1 MRDPAAAGPRGTRPG
16 ADERAPSPRRLRPDL
31 PFRRIALVLS
41 GGGALGAYE
50 VGVLRVVEVVRLIPA
65 IVAGIS
71 VGAINAV
78 VWQAHGGRTAV
89 LEEVWRRMTATDVGF
104 RWVTL
109 VLRGLGALVATL
121 GLVELFLTLIG
132 SRELSGSYWIW
143 KHGSARINRA
153 STMLDLWMWGLFALA
168 GMLAMALSRPVES
181 WLAHQRP
188 VADLGRASR
197 RFGRVVLGLWGVY
210 SVVWILGVPWPHRFT
225 VSALLAV
232 ALVWLANRPGRS
244 SGWARRLAHLLTP
257 ETRGRGLWG
266 AAGRKRMLERLV
278 GSGDATRLVDPEVR
292 LVISAL
298 AIDSGRIAHFVTGP
312 PPGDAFVQR
321 LESGLGEVVRV
332 REPVEML
339 QAVLA
344 SSAIPGVFEPVR
356 IRGRD
361 FVDAGGF
368 ANQPL
373 HVALAADADAALV
386 VLMSPSGPPS
396 PSPSPASLF
405 ALGSRLL
412 EVANWRDMQAELRS
426 LPPGWSRE
434 GDPARVCVVE
444 PDTTLPGGVL
454 GFDPVN
460 AAALIERGE
469 KDAWEALDRAGWL
482 SPAEGA
488 TG

>member
-1 MRDPAAAGPRGTRPG
+1 M
-16 ADERAPSPRRLRPDL
+16 
-31 PFRRIALVLS
+31 LS

-50 VGVLRVVEVVRLIPA
+50 VGVLRVLEAVRLAPA
-65 IVAGIS
+65 IVAGVSI
-71 VGAINAV
+71 GAINAV
-78 VWQAHGGRTAV
+78 VWRAHAGRTAV

-109 VLRGLGALVATL
+109 VLRALGVLVAAL
-121 GLVELFLTLIG
+121 GLIELLLTLLG
-132 SRELSGSYWIW
+132 SRELSGSYWLW
-143 KHGSARINRA
+143 KRSSARIDLT
-153 STMLDLWMWGLFALA
+153 STVLDLWMWGLFALA
-168 GMLAMALSRPVES
+168 GVLAMVLSRPVES

-188 VADLGRASR
+188 VADIGRASR
-197 RFGRVVLGLWGVY
+197 LFGRIVLGLWVVY
-210 SVVWILGVPWPHRFT
+210 AVVWILGFPWPHRFT
-225 VSALLAV
+225 LSVLFVV
-232 ALVWLANRPGRS
+232 ALVWLANRPGHS
-244 SGWARRLAHLLTP
+244 SGWARRMMHVLTP

-266 AAGRKRMLERLV
+266 AAGRQRMLERLV
-278 GSGDATRLVDPEVR
+278 EAGDVNRLTDPEVR

-298 AIDSGRIAHFVTGP
+298 AIDSGRIAHFVSGP
-312 PPGDAFVQR
+312 PPAEAFLQR

-332 REPVEML
+332 REPAEVL
-339 QAVLA
+339 LAVLA

-361 FVDAGGF
+361 FMDPGGF
-368 ANQPL
+368 TNQPL

-386 VLMSPSGPPS
+386 VLMSPGIPPS
-396 PSPSPASLF
+396 PAAPPENLF

-426 LPPGWSRE
+426 LPTGWSRK
-434 GDPARVCVVE
+434 GDPARMCVVE

-469 KDAWEALDRAGWL
+469 EDAWRALERAGWL
-482 SPAEGA
+482 EVVEG
-488 TG
+488 TEK

>member
-1 MRDPAAAGPRGTRPG
+1 M
-16 ADERAPSPRRLRPDL
+16 
-31 PFRRIALVLS
+31 LS

-50 VGVLRVVEVVRLIPA
+50 VGVLRVLEAVRLAPA
-65 IVAGIS
+65 IVAGVSI
-71 VGAINAV
+71 GAINAV
-78 VWQAHGGRTAV
+78 VWRAHAGRTAV

-109 VLRGLGALVATL
+109 VLRALGVLVAAL
-121 GLVELFLTLIG
+121 GLIELLLTLLG
-132 SRELSGSYWIW
+132 SRELSGSYWLW
-143 KHGSARINRA
+143 KRSSARIDLT
-153 STMLDLWMWGLFALA
+153 STVLDLWMWGLFALA
-168 GMLAMALSRPVES
+168 GVLAMVLSRPVES

-188 VADLGRASR
+188 VADIGRASR
-197 RFGRVVLGLWGVY
+197 LFGRIVLGLWVVY
-210 SVVWILGVPWPHRFT
+210 AVVWILGFPWPHRFT
-225 VSALLAV
+225 LSVLFVV
-232 ALVWLANRPGRS
+232 ALVWLANRPGHS
-244 SGWARRLAHLLTP
+244 SGWARRMMHVLTP

-266 AAGRKRMLERLV
+266 AAGRQRMLERLV
-278 GSGDATRLVDPEVR
+278 EAGDVNRLTDPEVR

-298 AIDSGRIAHFVTGP
+298 AIDSGRIAHFVSGP
-312 PPGDAFVQR
+312 PPAEAFLQR

-332 REPVEML
+332 REPAEVL
-339 QAVLA
+339 LAVLA

-361 FVDAGGF
+361 FMDPGGF
-368 ANQPL
+368 TNQPL

-386 VLMSPSGPPS
+386 VLMSPGIPPS
-396 PSPSPASLF
+396 PAAPPENLF

-426 LPPGWSRE
+426 LPTGWSRE
-434 GDPARVCVVE
+434 GDPARMCVVE

-469 KDAWEALDRAGWL
+469 EDAWRALERAGWL
-482 SPAEGA
+482 EVVEG
-488 TG
+488 TEK

>member
-1 MRDPAAAGPRGTRPG
+1 M
-16 ADERAPSPRRLRPDL
+16 
-31 PFRRIALVLS
+31 LS

-50 VGVLRVVEVVRLIPA
+50 VGVLRVLEAVRLAPA
-65 IVAGIS
+65 IVAGVSI
-71 VGAINAV
+71 GAINAV
-78 VWQAHGGRTAV
+78 VWRAHAGRTAV

-109 VLRGLGALVATL
+109 VLRALGVLVAAL
-121 GLVELFLTLIG
+121 GLIELLLTLLG
-132 SRELSGSYWIW
+132 SRELSGSYWLW
-143 KHGSARINRA
+143 KRSSARIDLT
-153 STMLDLWMWGLFALA
+153 STVLDLWMWGLFALA
-168 GMLAMALSRPVES
+168 GVLAMVLSRPVES

-188 VADLGRASR
+188 VADIGRASR
-197 RFGRVVLGLWGVY
+197 LFGRIVLGLWVVY
-210 SVVWILGVPWPHRFT
+210 AVVWILGFPWPHRFT
-225 VSALLAV
+225 LSVLFVV
-232 ALVWLANRPGRS
+232 ALVWLANRPGHS
-244 SGWARRLAHLLTP
+244 SGWARRMMHVLTP

-266 AAGRKRMLERLV
+266 AAGRQRMLERLV
-278 GSGDATRLVDPEVR
+278 EAGDVNRLTDPEVR

-298 AIDSGRIAHFVTGP
+298 AIDSGRIAHFVSGP
-312 PPGDAFVQR
+312 PPAEAFLQR

-332 REPVEML
+332 REPAEVL
-339 QAVLA
+339 LAVLA

-361 FVDAGGF
+361 FMDPGGF
-368 ANQPL
+368 TNQPL

-386 VLMSPSGPPS
+386 VLMSPSIPPS
-396 PSPSPASLF
+396 PAAPPDNLF

-426 LPPGWSRE
+426 LPTGWSRK
-434 GDPARVCVVE
+434 GDPARMCVVE

-469 KDAWEALDRAGWL
+469 EDAWRALERAGWL
-482 SPAEGA
+482 EAVEG
-488 TG
+488 TEK

>member
-1 MRDPAAAGPRGTRPG
+1 
-16 ADERAPSPRRLRPDL
+16 
-31 PFRRIALVLS
+31 VLS

-50 VGVLRVVEVVRLIPA
+50 VGVLRVLEAVRLAPA
-65 IVAGIS
+65 IVAGVSI
-71 VGAINAV
+71 GAINAV
-78 VWQAHGGRTAV
+78 VWRAHAGRTAV

-109 VLRGLGALVATL
+109 VLRALGVLVAAL
-121 GLVELFLTLIG
+121 GLIELLLTLLG
-132 SRELSGSYWIW
+132 SRELSGSYWLW
-143 KHGSARINRA
+143 KRSSARIDLT
-153 STMLDLWMWGLFALA
+153 STVLDLWMWGLFALA
-168 GMLAMALSRPVES
+168 GVLAMVLSRPVES

-188 VADLGRASR
+188 VADIGRASR
-197 RFGRVVLGLWGVY
+197 LFGRIVLGLWVVY
-210 SVVWILGVPWPHRFT
+210 AVVWILGFPWPHRFT
-225 VSALLAV
+225 LSVLFVV
-232 ALVWLANRPGRS
+232 ALVWLANRPGHS
-244 SGWARRLAHLLTP
+244 SGWARRMMHVLTP

-266 AAGRKRMLERLV
+266 AAGRQRMLERLV
-278 GSGDATRLVDPEVR
+278 EAGDVNRLTDPEVR

-298 AIDSGRIAHFVTGP
+298 AIDSGRIAHFVSGP
-312 PPGDAFVQR
+312 PPAEAFLQR

-332 REPVEML
+332 REPAEVL
-339 QAVLA
+339 LAVLA

-361 FVDAGGF
+361 FMDPGGF
-368 ANQPL
+368 TNQPL

-386 VLMSPSGPPS
+386 VLMSPGIPPS
-396 PSPSPASLF
+396 PAAPPENLF

-426 LPPGWSRE
+426 LPTGWSRE
-434 GDPARVCVVE
+434 GDPARMCVVE

-469 KDAWEALDRAGWL
+469 EDAWRALERAGWL
-482 SPAEGA
+482 EVVEG
-488 TG
+488 TEK

>member
-1 MRDPAAAGPRGTRPG
+1 M
-16 ADERAPSPRRLRPDL
+16 
-31 PFRRIALVLS
+31 LS

-50 VGVLRVVEVVRLIPA
+50 VGVLRVLEAVRLAPA
-65 IVAGIS
+65 IVAGVSI
-71 VGAINAV
+71 GAINAV
-78 VWQAHGGRTAV
+78 VWRAHAGRTAV

-109 VLRGLGALVATL
+109 VLRALGVLVAAL
-121 GLVELFLTLIG
+121 GLIELLLTLLG
-132 SRELSGSYWIW
+132 SRELSGSYWLW
-143 KHGSARINRA
+143 KRSSARIDLT
-153 STMLDLWMWGLFALA
+153 STVLDLWMWGLFALA
-168 GMLAMALSRPVES
+168 GVLAMVLSRPVES

-188 VADLGRASR
+188 VADIGRASR
-197 RFGRVVLGLWGVY
+197 LFGRIVLGLWVVY
-210 SVVWILGVPWPHRFT
+210 AVVWILGFPWPHRFT
-225 VSALLAV
+225 LSVLFVV
-232 ALVWLANRPGRS
+232 ALVWLANRPGHS
-244 SGWARRLAHLLTP
+244 SGWARRMMHVLTP

-266 AAGRKRMLERLV
+266 AAGRQRMLERLV
-278 GSGDATRLVDPEVR
+278 EAGDVNRLTDPEVR

-298 AIDSGRIAHFVTGP
+298 AIDSGRIAHFVSGP
-312 PPGDAFVQR
+312 PPAEAFLQR

-332 REPVEML
+332 REPAEVL
-339 QAVLA
+339 LAVLA

-361 FVDAGGF
+361 FMDPGGF
-368 ANQPL
+368 TNQPL

-386 VLMSPSGPPS
+386 VLMSPGIPPS
-396 PSPSPASLF
+396 PAAPPENLF

-426 LPPGWSRE
+426 LPTGWSRE
-434 GDPARVCVVE
+434 GDPARMCVVE

-469 KDAWEALDRAGWL
+469 EDAWRALERAGWL
-482 SPAEGA
+482 EAVEG
-488 TG
+488 TEK